1 MEKDFDSIYGEI
13 HDTDIFNL
21 KNPLK
26 KYIIL
31 FCLMIVFTIIYAI
44 SFFRFSGIE
53 LLGVIILIL
62 WMILLFESIRCK
74 NNYLKLY
81 KEKVVKTVVKKY
93 KENFNYEEKGNVNLE
108 YYKDSEFND
117 KVYSVKSID
126 GIYGSING
134 DAYLNSSYIYTKVKT
149 DVVVEGKRKTEIQD
163 GFYGFLGM
171 ILVKNSINANITI
184 KSNDFKRTY
193 DKKRIEFESAEF
205 EKNFDCFSDNKI
217 VAMQVLSLDCI
228 ENINKLYN
236 DIKKPLEICIKD
248 NKIYFR
254 ILMGNIFVP
263 SRFGKVVEREKLLKI
278 YNVINFSSELGKSI
292 SENIMNI

>member
-13 HDTDIFNL
+13 HDSDIFNM

-26 KYIIL
+26 KYIII
-31 FCLMIVFTIIYAI
+31 FIVMMLCTILYVMA
-44 SFFRFSGIE
+44 FFKYSGIE
-53 LLGVIILIL
+53 ILGVAVLICWIIF
-62 WMILLFESIRCK
+62 MTEFVK
-74 NNYLKLY
+74 NKIKYLKLY

-93 KENFNYEEKGNVNLE
+93 KENFNYEENGNIKLE

-117 KVYSVKSID
+117 KIYSVKSVD

-134 DAYLNSSYIYTKVKT
+134 DAYLNSSYIYTKVKN
-149 DVVVEGKRKTEIQD
+149 DVLEDGKRKTEIQD
-163 GFYGFLGM
+163 GFCGFFGM

-193 DKKRIEFESAEF
+193 DKNRIEFESAEF

-228 ENINKLYN
+228 ERINKLYTE
-236 DIKKPLEICIKD
+236 IKKPLEICIKD

-254 ILMGNIFVP
+254 IIMGNIFVP
-263 SRFGKVVEREKLLKI
+263 SRVGKVVERDKLLKI

-292 SENIMNI
+292 SENIMNV

>member
-13 HDTDIFNL
+13 HDSDIFNM

-26 KYIIL
+26 KYIIIFGLML
-31 FCLMIVFTIIYAI
+31 FLTIIYVI
-44 SFFRFSGIE
+44 LFFRFSGIE
-53 LLGVIILIL
+53 WLGVVVVIS
-62 WMILLFESIRCK
+62 WMIFLFESIRCK
-74 NNYLKLY
+74 NNYVKLY

-117 KVYSVKSID
+117 KIYSVKSVD
-126 GIYGSING
+126 GIYGSINE
-134 DAYLNSSYIYTKVKT
+134 DAFLNSSYIYTKVKA
-149 DVVVEGKRKTEIQD
+149 DVLEDGKRKTEIQD
-163 GFYGFLGM
+163 GFYGFFGV
-171 ILVKNSINANITI
+171 IFVKNSIKANITI

-205 EKNFDCFSDNKI
+205 EKNFDCFSDDKI
-217 VAMQVLSLDCI
+217 VAMQVFSLDCI
-228 ENINKLYN
+228 ESINKLYN
-236 DIKKPLEICIKD
+236 EIKKPLEICIKD

-254 ILMGNIFVP
+254 ILMGNIFNP